1 MYCRIFLPTGRRS
14 RMPVT
19 IPLVMKLTT
28 ALLLFAAFQVHAVG
42 YAQKIT
48 LSEKD
53 APLENVFRSIRSL
66 RVYDIVYDAGLMKTA
81 RPVTIEVKDASVEE
95 VLDKSFKDQPF
106 TYTMRG
112 NTIII
117 QKRLMIT
124 PRTDVVEKKKVRG
137 RVTDKLRKP
146 LPGVSIRIKGT
157 QAGTVTAGDGSF
169 TLELDEKAV
178 LQFSFI
184 GYQSKEVQVN
194 AASED
199 LIVVLEENNS
209 TLNQVVVQAYG
220 TAKVKDVTGS
230 VAHLGTKEIRNA
242 PMGATI
248 QSVLQGKVAGV
259 NVAIQSASPTSPISV
274 IIRGASSISGNNQP
288 LWVIDGVP
296 DYSSNTATSG
306 NIVNA
311 LYNLNLNDIESIDIL
326 KDASATAL
334 YGSRAAN
341 GVVIVTTRRGVE
353 SMRPTIELSSRLG
366 LQVQDFNSYKYMEA
380 PQYIDFSNKA
390 AREEAYTRGV
400 FDYFTRL
407 YLDEQAFFNLNSS
420 EFNRNSFK
428 VLPGAYYEGNTN
440 WMKEVTRNPISQQ
453 YDLSL
458 RGGTSNIAYYVSIY
472 NTRMD
477 GIVQSGGSNLYGGR
491 LNLEAKLRSSL
502 KFGLNLNGASRKTDD
517 KDYMLDVLKKVR
529 PDIPPY
535 NPDGSLFTRDAYTEN
550 PYTTLLNT
558 NTGDGQTFNGTGFL
572 ELSILNGL
580 MAKSAFTVNYANS
593 QRLQYMRR
601 GSTFNTTGSRTLEQD
616 KTQTRVW
623 ENTLTYVKTLGKH
636 DILALAGYSME
647 KNSLLR
653 YGMSATNFPDDD
665 ILNDFSSA
673 ATRGALVESYTANA
687 LISQFAR
694 AHYKFNNRYIISG
707 TVRRDGSSRFGPDK
721 RWGLFPSGALA
732 WLITEENFMKNPRL
746 QRVISYLKLRAS
758 TGTAGSQNLG
768 SYAWITGVGSSRYNE
783 QPAIAPS
790 SIGNASLQW
799 EQTRMTDL
807 GLDYGLW
814 DERIRGT
821 IGVYRK
827 HTDELIYSLPLPPSS
842 SFSSISSNVASLKN
856 EGIEFDVSVDVV
868 KKQHTTFTLD
878 FNIYRNTN
886 RILRINGITK
896 ELFFPSS
903 ITTYMSVK
911 EGEKTGIWYGFQTY
925 DRLIN
930 TAEELIALQGR
941 DAQGRKIMYRNSAES
956 AGDLYFV
963 DQNGDGLINNSDK
976 THIGSADPKFAG
988 GFGATFNYRNLM
1000 VNTTFTY
1007 AYGHKRL
1014 WKMAM
1019 DDAGYVGNYNQSNL
1033 VAGKSATLLNTY
1045 EATMPRMT
1053 QYGDGGNSTFSDFWL
1068 YDASYLRLNALNV
1081 SYRLPA
1087 KMFRDYLIQGVDFT
1101 FQATNLFT
1109 LTRYPGFDPQGNWSS
1124 SAIGTGMGVD
1134 NSFYPS
1140 ARNFNL
1146 GARFTFK

>member
-1 MYCRIFLPTGRRS
+1 
-14 RMPVT
+14 MPAN

-28 ALLLFAAFQVHAVG
+28 ALLLFAVFQVHAVG

-48 LSEKD
+48 LSEKN

-81 RPVTIEVKDASVEE
+81 RPVTIDVKNASVEE
-95 VLDKSFKDQPF
+95 VLDESFKNQPF
-106 TYTMRG
+106 TYTLRG
-112 NTIII
+112 NTIVI
-117 QKRLMIT
+117 QKKAT
-124 PRTDVVEKKKVRG
+124 PIQPVEVEEKKKVRG
-137 RVTDKLRKP
+137 RVTDRQRKP
-146 LPGVSIRIKGT
+146 LPGVTVRIKGT
-157 QAGTVTAGDGSF
+157 QSGTVTAGDGSF
-169 TLELDEKAV
+169 ALEADEKAV

-184 GYQSKEVQVN
+184 GYQSKEVQIT
-194 AASED
+194 STSD
-199 LIVVLEENNS
+199 LTIVLEENNS

-220 TAKVKDVTGS
+220 TAKVKDITGS

-248 QSVLQGKVAGV
+248 QSMLQGKVAGV

-296 DYSSNTATSG
+296 DYSTNTATSG

-311 LYNLNLNDIESIDIL
+311 LYNLNLNDVESIDIL

-353 SMRPTIELSSRLG
+353 GMRPTIELSTRLG
-366 LQVQDFNSYKYMEA
+366 LQVQDFNSYQYMEA
-380 PQYIDFSNKA
+380 PQYIDFANKA
-390 AREEAYTRGV
+390 AREEAYTRGA

-407 YLDEQAFFNLNSS
+407 YLNEQAFFNLNTS
-420 EFNRNSFK
+420 EFSRNSFTT
-428 VLPGAYYEGNTN
+428 LPGAYYEGNTN
-440 WMKEVTRNPISQQ
+440 WMNEVTRNPLSQQ

-458 RGGTSNIAYYVSIY
+458 RGGTPNIAYYVSLY
-472 NTRMD
+472 NTKMD
-477 GIVQSGGSNLYGGR
+477 GIVKSGGSNLYGGR

-502 KFGLNLNGASRKTDD
+502 KFGLNLSGASRKTDD
-517 KDYMLDVLKKVR
+517 KDYMLEVLKQIR

-550 PYTTLLNT
+550 PYTTLLNIAG
-558 NTGDGQTFNGTGFL
+558 GDGQTFNGTGFL
-572 ELSILNGL
+572 ELNILNGL
-580 MAKSAFTVNYANS
+580 LAKSAFTINYANS
-593 QRLQYMRR
+593 QSLEYKRR
-601 GSTFNTTGSRTLEQD
+601 GSTFNTTGSRSWD
-616 KTQTRVW
+616 NNKVQTRVW
-623 ENTLTYVKTLGKH
+623 ENTLTYVKTFGKH

-647 KNSLLR
+647 KNSVLH
-653 YGMSATNFPDDD
+653 YGMNATNFPDDD
-665 ILNDFSSA
+665 ILNDFSSG
-673 ATRGALVESYTANA
+673 ATRGALEEDYTANA

-707 TVRRDGSSRFGPDK
+707 TIRRDGSSRFGPDK

-732 WLITEENFMKNPRL
+732 WLITEENFMKSPAI
-746 QRVISYLKLRAS
+746 QRVVSYLKLRAS
-758 TGTAGSQNLG
+758 IGTAGSQNLG
-768 SYAWITGVGSSRYNE
+768 NYAWITGVGSSRYNE

-790 SIGNASLQW
+790 SIGNANLQW
-799 EQTRMTDL
+799 EQTRMTDF
-807 GLDYGLW
+807 GLDYGFW

-856 EGIEFDVSVDVV
+856 EGIEFDINVDVI
-868 KKQHTTFTLD
+868 KKQHATLTLD
-878 FNIYRNTN
+878 FNVFRNTN

-896 ELFFPSS
+896 ELLFPNSYQP
-903 ITTYMSVK
+903 YMTVK

-925 DRLIN
+925 DRLIH

-941 DAQGRKIMYRNSAES
+941 DAQGRKTVYRNNYES

-963 DQNGDGLINNSDK
+963 DQNGDGVINNDDK
-976 THIGSADPKFAG
+976 VHIGSADPKFSG
-988 GFGATFNYRNLM
+988 GFGATFNYHNLM
-1000 VNTTFTY
+1000 VNATFTY

-1014 WKMAM
+1014 WAMAM

-1033 VAGKSATLLNTY
+1033 IAGKSATLLGNY

-1053 QYGDGGNSTFSDFWL
+1053 QYGDGENSAFSDFWL

-1081 SYRLPA
+1081 SYRLPS
-1087 KMFRDYLIQGVDFT
+1087 KMFRDYLIQGIDLT

-1109 LTRYPGFDPQGNWSS
+1109 ITRYPGFDPQGNWSTTN
-1124 SAIGTGMGVD
+1124 IGTGMGVD

-1140 ARNFNL
+1140 ARNYNL